1 MTERIIYILRHGKA
15 EVLAHHDDYRRRLT
29 SVGRKD
35 ARLLAKHLVV
45 AEVSVDR
52 MVCSAAPRAQTDRR
66 SCRQL
71 VGPFPE
77 SSCIAT
83 AICMRP
89 IRKNG
94 WVFCAACRM
103 TCGG

>member
-52 MVCSAAPRAQTDRR
+52 MVCSAAPRARQTADLVASWLGVPRKQLHRDRDLYEADSKKMAGCFAR
-66 SCRQL
+66 L
-71 VGPFPE
+71 AG
-77 SSCIAT
+77 
-83 AICMRP
+83 
-89 IRKNG
+89 
-94 WVFCAACRM
+94 
-103 TCGG
+103 